1 MSYLLPAVQGSVHGV
16 DGVLADVEEHWV
28 HKHVH
33 VQGVVLGA
41 AAGCGLALETQAGNI
56 RNELFN

>member
-56 RNELFN
+56 